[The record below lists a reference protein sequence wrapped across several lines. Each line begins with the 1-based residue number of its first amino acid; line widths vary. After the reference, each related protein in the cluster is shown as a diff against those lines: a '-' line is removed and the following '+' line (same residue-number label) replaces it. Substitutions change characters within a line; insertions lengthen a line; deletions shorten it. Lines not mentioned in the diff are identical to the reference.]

1 MTICRPLTHSIF
13 QKNYAEGLSI
23 LKLDP
28 LLTIRKPNS
37 EKSIYQ
43 QHPTPRRIFQNQM
56 LKKRSWKKIP
66 HKLPRSKSLS
76 EVLCHSLKILRH

>member
-1 MTICRPLTHSIF
+1 MTICRPLIHSIF

-43 QHPTPRRIFQNQM
+43 
-56 LKKRSWKKIP
+56 
-66 HKLPRSKSLS
+66 
-76 EVLCHSLKILRH
+76 